1 MAKSARSVSLL
12 PSVMHASR
20 GLVLKHVARLLEIA
34 RLARAEHTHTA
45 MMAAA
50 EGLLGQG
57 VFEAWGRLG
66 SRLRACPMQL

>member
-1 MAKSARSVSLL
+1 MAKSARFVSLL

-20 GLVLKHVARLLEIA
+20 GVVLKHVARLLENA
-34 RLARAEHTHTA
+34 RLARAEHIHA